1 MKPLKH
7 KKIMPLS
14 LKIILMLVVD
24 LPNLYHLIC
33 GGGDPPTDEHVKL
46 KGRPSVAVGFAG
58 LIVGGEGSKSTVKSK
73 DWACKIFPVLPS
85 FIRHSK
91 RPLSRS

>member
-1 MKPLKH
+1 
-7 KKIMPLS
+7 
-14 LKIILMLVVD
+14 MLVVD